1 MGKDNY
7 IIDDLEEFTQ
17 SARKLVYNGFGKGA
31 VEDPDEF
38 TQLINNISDEDLNEL
53 NQILSQNEALLI
65 VKNIAKE
72 QKHKYKKTSRYIID
86 EKIFS
91 QIIEAMNAR
100 LVSNILNSLVSKG
113 LVESAYDPELND
125 FVFWSVDDDKNNEN
139 ENENPE
145 TD

>member
-17 SARKLVYNGFGKGA
+17 SARKLVYNGFGKGV

-38 TQLINNISDEDLNEL
+38 TRLITEITPEEIEEL
-53 NQILSQNEALLI
+53 NQVLSQQEALVI

-72 QKHKYKKTSRYIID
+72 QKHKYKNTSRYIID

-100 LVSNILNSLVSKG
+100 LVSNILTSLASKG
-113 LVESAYDPELND
+113 LIESAYDPELND
-125 FVFWSVDDDKNNEN
+125 FVFWAVDDEN
-139 ENENPE
+139 NENPE

>member
-1 MGKDNY
+1 MSKDNY

-17 SARKLVYNGFGKGA
+17 SARKLVYNGFGKGV

-38 TQLINNISDEDLNEL
+38 TKLVTDITPEEFEEL
-53 NQILSQNEALLI
+53 NKILSQNEALLI

-72 QKHKYKKTSRYIID
+72 QKHKYKKTSRYVID

-100 LVSNILNSLVSKG
+100 LVSNILTNLASKG
-113 LVESAYDPELND
+113 LIESAYDPEIND
-125 FVFWSVDDDKNNEN
+125 FVFWSVNDNKDKEDEN
-139 ENENPE
+139 SE

>member
-1 MGKDNY
+1 MSKENY

-38 TQLINNISDEDLNEL
+38 TKLITDITPEEFEEL
-53 NQILSQNEALLI
+53 NQVLSQQEAILI

-72 QKHKYKKTSRYIID
+72 QKHKYNKTSRYVID

-100 LVSNILNSLVSKG
+100 LVSNILTSLASKG
-113 LVESAYDPELND
+113 MIESAYDPEIND
-125 FVFWSVDDDKNNEN
+125 FVFWCDSEKTPDEEN
-139 ENENPE
+139 
-145 TD
+145 

>member
-1 MGKDNY
+1 MSKDNY

-17 SARKLVYNGFGKGA
+17 SARKLVYNGFGKGV

-38 TQLINNISDEDLNEL
+38 TKLVTDITPEEFEEL
-53 NQILSQNEALLI
+53 NKILSQNEALLI

-72 QKHKYKKTSRYIID
+72 QKHKYKKTSRYVID

-100 LVSNILNSLVSKG
+100 LVSNILTNLASKG
-113 LVESAYDPELND
+113 LIESAYDPEIND
-125 FVFWSVDDDKNNEN
+125 FVFWAIDNDEKD
-139 ENENPE
+139 ENPE

>member
-1 MGKDNY
+1 MSKDNY

-17 SARKLVYNGFGKGA
+17 SARKLVYNGFGKGV

-38 TQLINNISDEDLNEL
+38 TKLVTHISPEELEEL
-53 NQILSQNEALLI
+53 NKILSQKEAVVI

-72 QKHKYKKTSRYIID
+72 QKNRYTKKIRYVID

-91 QIIEAMNAR
+91 EIIEAMNAR
-100 LVSNILNSLVSKG
+100 FVSNILTNLASRG
-113 LVESAYDPELND
+113 LIESAYDPEIND
-125 FVFWSVDDDKNNEN
+125 FVFWAIDDGEKDES
-139 ENENPE
+139 PE

>member
-1 MGKDNY
+1 MSQDNY

-17 SARKLVYNGFGKGA
+17 SARKLVYNGFGKGV

-38 TQLINNISDEDLNEL
+38 TRLITEITPEEIEEL
-53 NQILSQNEALLI
+53 NKILSQQEALLI

-91 QIIEAMNAR
+91 DIIEAMNAR
-100 LVSNILNSLVSKG
+100 LVSNILTNLASKG
-113 LVESAYDPELND
+113 LIESAYDPEIND
-125 FVFWSVDDDKNNEN
+125 FVFWTTEDGDGDLD
-139 ENENPE
+139 ENPE